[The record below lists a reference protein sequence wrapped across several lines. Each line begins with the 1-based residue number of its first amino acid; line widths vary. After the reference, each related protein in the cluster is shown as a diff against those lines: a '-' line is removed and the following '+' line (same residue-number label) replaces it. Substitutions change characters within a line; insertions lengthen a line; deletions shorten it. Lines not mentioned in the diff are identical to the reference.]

1 MPHSPVPSE
10 ELQTRLDRLRAAMA
24 RKTPD
29 WRMLILDNKID
40 LYYLTGTMQEGALIV
55 TPEDAVLFVR
65 RSFDCAR
72 ADSLFTDIRP
82 MGSFRAIAEA
92 FPNVPDTVYVAA
104 RTLTLQKLTL
114 LQKYL
119 PFTQTCPADDVLSGL
134 RAVKSAYE
142 LDCMRTAGRLNAHA
156 LETRAPSLLRE
167 GISEAGLCAAVCAEM
182 LERGA
187 MGISRFNQPAA
198 EDVLGVASF
207 SENGLRAAALDS
219 PSGTVGTCLAMK
231 SIGSSERR
239 LHTGDTVLLDIPCG
253 FRGYHT
259 DKSICFLFG
268 SLDAHPQGE
277 LIRAAREQCVA
288 LERALANLMRPG
300 AVPAEIYEKV
310 SAMADPV
317 FREGLMNGAKFFG
330 HSIGLTMDETPVLA
344 KGFLEP
350 LEPGM
355 TLAIEPKI
363 ALPGIGLIGCENT
376 YEIVPDGPA
385 RSLTGDCETLLE
397 IIG

>member
-1 MPHSPVPSE
+1 MPHTPVPSE
-10 ELQTRLDRLRAAMA
+10 ELRDRLARLRTAMA
-24 RKTPD
+24 SKSPD

-40 LYYLTGTMQEGALIV
+40 LYYLTGTMQEGALII
-55 TPEDAVLFVR
+55 TPDEAVLFVR
-65 RSFDCAR
+65 HSYECAC
-72 ADSLFTDIRP
+72 ADSLFGDIRP
-82 MGSFRAIAEA
+82 MGSFRAIAQA
-92 FPNVPDTVYVAA
+92 FPNVPDVVFVAA

-119 PFTQTCPADDVLSGL
+119 PFTQTRPADDVLGGL

-142 LDCMRTAGRLNAHA
+142 LDCMRTAGRLHAQA
-156 LETRAPSLLRE
+156 LETLAPSLLRE
-167 GISEAGLCAAVCAEM
+167 GISEAGLCAAICADM

-187 MGISRFNQPAA
+187 MGVSRFNQPAA

-207 SENGLRAAALDS
+207 SEHSLRPAALDS
-219 PSGTVGTCLAMK
+219 PSGTAGTCIAMK

-239 LHTGDTVLLDIPCG
+239 LHAGDTVLLDIPCG

-259 DKSICFLFG
+259 DKSICFYFG
-268 SLDAHPQGE
+268 SLDAHPQGG
-277 LIRAAREQCVA
+277 LIRAARQQCVA
-288 LERALANLMRPG
+288 LERELASLMRPG
-300 AVPAEIYEKV
+300 AVPAEIFEKV
-310 SAMADPV
+310 SAMADPA

-344 KGFLEP
+344 KGFLAP

-355 TLAIEPKI
+355 TLAVEPKI
-363 ALPGIGLIGCENT
+363 ALPDVGLIGCENT
-376 YEIVPDGPA
+376 YEIVQNGPA
-385 RSLTGDCETLLE
+385 RSLTGDCDTPLE